1 MAQALCRSGRDRRGP
16 AAGVSG
22 QKYEKNTVSV
32 RRAPKNR
39 GTTRKQP
46 IRQAAPPPFRR
57 SRTQSVAATAR
68 EGGAAAKHRQGGIV
82 RSIGQRPA
90 ACGTGTAD
98 LDAPVRRIGKKRTR
112 FRNAHTH
119 DGDTL
124 TDRDAGPSGRTYRA
138 NTESYTVH
146 TGERSEGEK
155 QKAQQ
160 ARRNST
166 SRVKGRRKITAQ
178 TPDVT

>member
-1 MAQALCRSGRDRRGP
+1 VEHPKTAVLRENSPSGRLHLPRSGG
-16 AAGVSG
+16 
-22 QKYEKNTVSV
+22 
-32 RRAPKNR
+32 
-39 GTTRKQP
+39 
-46 IRQAAPPPFRR
+46 

-82 RSIGQRPA
+82 RSIGQWPA
-90 ACGTGTAD
+90 ACGTGPAD

-146 TGERSEGEK
+146 TGER
-155 QKAQQ
+155 
-160 ARRNST
+160 
-166 SRVKGRRKITAQ
+166 
-178 TPDVT
+178 